1 MVFFRLLLLAFLS
14 SHLFAGAIDLNKIA
28 KEAAE
33 LKKMVMVFFHTN
45 ACPYCQKML
54 KESFDKK
61 SDKDIINKD
70 YYFVDVNLDS
80 PDTVLYKKFKGTT
93 GQFAD
98 FFHVKFY
105 PTILF
110 MEHNVVVSN
119 VKGYRNKE
127 KFRTILKYVS
137 SKSYESMD
145 LETFTNEMDM
155 KD

>member
-1 MVFFRLLLLAFLS
+1 MVFFRFLLLVFLS
-14 SHLFAGAIDLNKIA
+14 SQLFAGTIDLNKIA

-33 LKKMVMVFFHTN
+33 HKKMVMVFFHTN

-70 YYFVDVNLDS
+70 YYFVDLNLDS

>member
-1 MVFFRLLLLAFLS
+1 MLIFKILFFSFFS
-14 SHLFAGAIDLNKIA
+14 VSLFAGTIDLNKIA
-28 KEAAE
+28 KEAVQH
-33 LKKMVMVFFHTN
+33 KKTVMVFFHTN

-70 YYFVDVNLDS
+70 YYFIDINLDS
-80 PDTVLYKKFKGTT
+80 PDTVVYKKFKGTT
-93 GQFAD
+93 AEFAD

-110 MEHNVVVSN
+110 MEHNVVVSD

-145 LETFTNEMDM
+145 LETFANEQEM